1 MNPKAMTAMVPPLL
15 LLATT
20 TTAAAYLQTVARP
33 VVRLDRPKWDTID
46 LEETEQLHEV
56 TQPPLSEKTLWERA
70 LERQE
75 WDTLQQQPASP
86 RDAAAPTKRELRRR
100 RRAKK
105 RTQSPWE
112 RLTELAA
119 FGEITQGE
127 ILRVN
132 RGGALCRVHGLTAFL
147 PNSHRGDQPAIVG
160 QKLPVKVLRADVAA
174 QRIVVSHREAT
185 RATLRRGDIVH
196 GTVAAL
202 RPYGAFVSF
211 GGGLRGLLHK
221 HSISVHDWK
230 LVRDADR
237 DGGYVVD
244 ACFRDAAE
252 TPDALLAVGSAVT
265 CLVTGHNR
273 DNGRISLST
282 RALEPLPG
290 AMLRDPR
297 AVFARAEGAAA
308 AHRERRARELLEYE
322 ILAKVC
328 EENSLASLLEDLLP

>member
-1 MNPKAMTAMVPPLL
+1 MNPKTMTAMVPPLL

-20 TTAAAYLQTVARP
+20 TTAAAYLQVARP

-46 LEETEQLHEV
+46 LEETERLHEV

-75 WDTLQQQPASP
+75 WDTLQQPASP
-86 RDAAAPTKRELRRR
+86 RDVAPTKREQRRQR
-100 RRAKK
+100 KAQE
-105 RTQSPWE
+105 RTPSPWE

-119 FGEITQGE
+119 VGEITHGE
-127 ILRVN
+127 ILSVN
-132 RGGALCRVHGLTAFL
+132 RGGAMCRVHGFEAFL
-147 PNSHRGDQPAIVG
+147 PNSHRDEQPAIVG
-160 QKLPVKVLRADVAA
+160 QKLPVKVLRADIAT

-196 GTVAAL
+196 GTVDSL

-221 HSISVHDWK
+221 HSISHHDWK
-230 LVRDADR
+230 LVRNADR

-273 DNGRISLST
+273 ENGRISLST

-297 AVFARAEGAAA
+297 AVFARAEGVAA
-308 AHRERRARELLEYE
+308 AHRERRAQELLEYE